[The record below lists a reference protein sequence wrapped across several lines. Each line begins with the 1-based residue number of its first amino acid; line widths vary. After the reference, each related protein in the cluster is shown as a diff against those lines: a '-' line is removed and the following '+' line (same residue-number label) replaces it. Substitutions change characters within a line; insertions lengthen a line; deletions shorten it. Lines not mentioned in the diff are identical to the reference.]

1 MTFANRTCVLAV
13 CVFAYLGAFNARA
26 EPLEFDFEDPKGV
39 NAISFVLDSL
49 VEPIIGVASGV
60 SGTVTFDPANV
71 EATSGVIKVDAASLQ
86 FPHKRMQSV
95 LQSADWMNVD
105 KYPTIEFVFK
115 SIKNATP
122 VRDNVFA
129 LEIVGDF
136 TCRGVTKEL
145 TIPVDLTYLPGKL
158 AQRMHRGK
166 GDLLV
171 IRSQFSI
178 KRSEFDINP
187 SSSADVVADSIELR
201 VSIVGLSPK

>member
-1 MTFANRTCVLAV
+1 MCVLSV
-13 CVFAYLGAFNARA
+13 CVFAHLGAFNAHA

-60 SGTVTFDPANV
+60 SGTVRFDPANL
-71 EATSGVIKVDAASLQ
+71 EAMSGVIRVDAASLQ
-86 FPHKRMQSV
+86 TPQKRMQSV
-95 LQSADWMNVD
+95 LHSKDWMNVD

-136 TCRGVTKEL
+136 TCRGVTREL
-145 TIPVDLTYLPGKL
+145 TIPANLTYLPGKL
-158 AQRMHRGK
+158 SQRMHRGK

-171 IRSQFSI
+171 LRSQFSI

-187 SSSADVVADSIELR
+187 STPVDVVAESIELR
-201 VSIVGLSPK
+201 VSIVGLNPK